1 MVQERTKHTYKS
13 NKRKRNME
21 IEQELDALMNPQ
33 KLPTNISQERI
44 LELFDLIQLVSLP
57 PMQKGMAMAMLPLVR
72 KAIQSEESEKLHSFM
87 TCLSEMLRGALD
99 SASSQ
104 QEYEMIIETQI
115 NSLQELFRS
124 GLPN

>member
-1 MVQERTKHTYKS
+1 MAQEHTKHMYKL
-13 NKRKRNME
+13 NKRKRTME
-21 IEQELDALMNPQ
+21 IKQELVPLHPQ